1 MQFTISLLSVILS
14 AFNMH
19 NKVMNAMIVKPVR
32 YRHTRAMKPYKQL
45 LLLRGSLYNIVTDVD
60 RK

>member
-19 NKVMNAMIVKPVR
+19 NKVMNAMIVKPVH

-45 LLLRGSLYNIVTDVD
+45 LLLRDCGALSIILLQM
-60 RK
+60 